1 MKYSSSRKL
10 TDYHAKS
17 ASQNSKTTEN
27 NYCWLEGYWTKAIHI
42 PQLICLHPSP
52 LLTSET

>member
-1 MKYSSSRKL
+1 MRKYKKIVMMKYFSSRKL

-27 NYCWLEGYWTKAIHI
+27 NYCWLEGYWT
-42 PQLICLHPSP
+42 
-52 LLTSET
+52 